1 VDENEALHAE
11 AGALADILGGVQ
23 LTNEQLLARRALCS
37 NAQRGL
43 VEAELRLLAERLR
56 SAAACSTSLHGG
68 GGSGGAAPAAGAST
82 GSTPRDGDGA
92 PAALL
97 RNPRDARLLEY
108 VAGGGSAGGSTRP
121 STAAASRPST
131 ASAGGPPG
139 TSRLG
144 TPDVLTILHAA
155 PEPHAGAGLGG
166 DAARRGPAE
175 RPPTPGDAVLRL
187 AASRPGTSRPGT
199 SSSSNHSRPSTAAS
213 SVLSGG
219 GGGPYEPR
227 AVVQAVRGQLNVAGI
242 GEVRGELRA
251 ALREERELLLAD
263 VAYLTALLDEQ
274 AAVQARARA
283 GGGAAGSAAGRWTR
297 GRPWQCGLLG
307 SPDCGPAR
315 VRGTHPL
322 THALSSRHGPAR
334 CR

>member
-11 AGALADILGGVQ
+11 AGVLADILGGVT

-68 GGSGGAAPAAGAST
+68 GGGAAQAAGAST

-108 VAGGGSAGGSTRP
+108 VVGGGSAGGSTRP

-144 TPDVLTILHAA
+144 TPDVLTIVHAA
-155 PEPHAGAGLGG
+155 AESHAGAGLGG
-166 DAARRGPAE
+166 DAARRGPGE
-175 RPPTPGDAVLRL
+175 RPPTVGDAVLRL

-213 SVLSGG
+213 SALSGG
-219 GGGPYEPR
+219 GNGPYEPR

-263 VAYLTALLDEQ
+263 VAYLTALLEEQ
-274 AAVQARARA
+274 ATVQVRTHAC
-283 GGGAAGSAAGRWTR
+283 AAAA
-297 GRPWQCGLLG
+297 LLG
-307 SPDCGPAR
+307 DAR
-315 VRGTHPL
+315 SGKRVERSLTCTH
-322 THALSSRHGPAR
+322 
-334 CR
+334 